1 MTRHVVCRRADLPPG
16 ERRVVEVGDL
26 SIGVF
31 NVDGRFHALLNRCPH
46 KAAPL
51 CLGVLSP
58 LVVADEPYEYR
69 VDPATYVIRC
79 PWHGWEFDLATGR
92 SVFNPHRVRVRSYPV
107 TLEREQV
114 QTFPVTL
121 EDDLVVVDVGRS
133 SERRKIAAEPELNQ
147 TVD

>member
-1 MTRHVVCRRADLPPG
+1 VTRHVVCRRADLPPG
-16 ERRVVEVGDL
+16 ERRVVEVGGL

-79 PWHGWEFDLATGR
+79 PWHGWEFDVATGR

-114 QTFPVTL
+114 HTFPVTL
-121 EDDLVVVDVGRS
+121 EDDLVVVDVRA
-133 SERRKIAAEPELNQ
+133 I
-147 TVD
+147 